1 MKLYDCR
8 TAPSARRE
16 RIFLAEKGIELPRVE
31 VDLRGGE
38 HLASGFR
45 AINPY
50 CTVPVLELD
59 DGTRLCSTAAI
70 WRYFET
76 TCPEPALLGRSA
88 REQSRI
94 ADMQWHIE
102 NEGFAAVAEYFRNTV
117 PGMTDRA
124 LTGPLAYAQIPDLAE
139 RGRRRTEAFLDSL
152 ETMAVAAAPYLCGEH
167 FSVADIDALIVVD
180 FAARLHLQRPAE
192 AAATRRWYTEVAAR
206 PSASA

>member
-1 MKLYDCR
+1 
-8 TAPSARRE
+8 
-16 RIFLAEKGIELPRVE
+16 
-31 VDLRGGE
+31 
-38 HLASGFR
+38 
-45 AINPY
+45 
-50 CTVPVLELD
+50 
-59 DGTRLCSTAAI
+59 
-70 WRYFET
+70 
-76 TCPEPALLGRSA
+76 
-88 REQSRI
+88 
-94 ADMQWHIE
+94 MQWHIE
-102 NEGFAAVAEYFRNTV
+102 NEGFAAVAEYLRNTV